1 MQKMVKAMCASSQA
15 HEKVSVTGGA
25 HWKHELQRPSL
36 CGSEMNP
43 ETLHPD
49 QTLGAQAHVFQ
60 GIRFEKRCPVPLLQ
74 PRLQSSPPWPLT
86 VISVMASALTHDTA
100 PWTRLRHLI
109 VPHALQTPSDGA
121 TVTPVV

>member
-60 GIRFEKRCPVPLLQ
+60 GIHFEKRCTAPLLQ
-74 PRLQSSPPWPLT
+74 PSVFTTLATHCDLGHGLSPHP
-86 VISVMASALTHDTA
+86 
-100 PWTRLRHLI
+100 
-109 VPHALQTPSDGA
+109 
-121 TVTPVV
+121 